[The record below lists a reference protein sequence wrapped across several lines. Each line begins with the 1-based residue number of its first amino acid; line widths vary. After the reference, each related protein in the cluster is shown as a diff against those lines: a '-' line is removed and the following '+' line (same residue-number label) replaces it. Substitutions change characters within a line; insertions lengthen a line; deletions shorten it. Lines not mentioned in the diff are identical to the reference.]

1 MSDDDRF
8 MEAMIGLGVWQAAAA
23 ARQNAEYQRQQ
34 LNLLRRHQGL
44 PPIPPDPPSHQVANT
59 ILVMLAAAGL
69 LAALLLA
76 AVLVDVITIIPA
88 LLVGCVTAWLL
99 LGVAAEVVGL
109 WIRRSNAA
117 FYERWR
123 RAGCP

>member
-44 PPIPPDPPSHQVANT
+44 PPIPPDPPPHPVANT
-59 ILVMLAAAGL
+59 ILLMLGGAGL
-69 LAALLLA
+69 FAALLLA
-76 AVLVDVITIIPA
+76 ATLIEVITLVPA
-88 LLVGCVTAWLL
+88 LVVGCVTGWFL
-99 LGVAAEVVGL
+99 LGVAVEVVGV
-109 WIRRSNAA
+109 WVRRRNDA